1 MLLPDTAAEITC
13 FHDDGAS
20 WLRRRQGLRDP
31 EKFVLMS
38 ETFIRLSA
46 EDAPS
51 GLLPVEGQEGVWH
64 LAPPTK
70 EYGHLYPA
78 TVLTVHHWTDRL
90 FSFTT
95 TRDPALR
102 FENGQFAMIGIEVE
116 GKPLLRAYSI
126 ASANYEDHM
135 EFLSIAVP
143 DGPLTSRLQ
152 HVKVGDTVL
161 IGRKPV
167 GTLLLDNLRPG
178 RNLYFLSTG
187 TGLAPFMSLIRD
199 PECYERYENVILTHT
214 VRIKGELAYQD
225 YITKELPQHEFLGE
239 LVSEKLKYYPAVTR
253 EEFPVQDRITT
264 LISNGQI
271 FRDLDIPEIDPELD
285 RVMICGSPEMLADT
299 EKLLESRGFD
309 EGNNS
314 RPGAYV
320 VEKAFAER

>member
-1 MLLPDTAAEITC
+1 
-13 FHDDGAS
+13 
-20 WLRRRQGLRDP
+20 
-31 EKFVLMS
+31 MS
-38 ETFIRLSA
+38 EFLPRVSP
-46 EDAPS
+46 EEAPS
-51 GLLPVEGQEGVWH
+51 GLLPVEGQEGVWR
-64 LAPPTK
+64 LAPPEK
-70 EYGHLYPA
+70 EYNHLFPA
-78 TVLTVHHWTDRL
+78 KVLTVHHWTDRL

-95 TRDPALR
+95 TRDQALR
-102 FENGQFAMIGIEVE
+102 FENGQFTMIGMEVD

-126 ASANYEDHM
+126 ASPNYEEHM

-143 DGPLTSRLQ
+143 DGPLTSRLR

-187 TGLAPFMSLIRD
+187 TGLAPFMSLIKD
-199 PECYERYENVILTHT
+199 PECYERYENVVLTHT
-214 VRIKGELAYQD
+214 VRISGELAYFNH
-225 YITKELPQHEFLGE
+225 IRHELPEHEFLG
-239 LVSEKLKYYPAVTR
+239 VYIASKLRYYPAVTR
-253 EEFPVQDRITT
+253 EEFAVTDRITT
-264 LISNGQI
+264 LIENGRI
-271 FRDLDIPEIDPELD
+271 FSDLDLPPFDPELD

-299 EKLLESRGFD
+299 EKLLQERGFD

>member
-1 MLLPDTAAEITC
+1 MSDTLITPAA
-13 FHDDGAS
+13 
-20 WLRRRQGLRDP
+20 
-31 EKFVLMS
+31 
-38 ETFIRLSA
+38 
-46 EDAPS
+46 DAVPS
-51 GLLPVEGQEGVWH
+51 GLAPVEGQPGVYH
-64 LAPPTK
+64 LAPPVK
-70 EYGHLYPA
+70 EYGHLNA
-78 TVLTVHHWTDRL
+78 ETVLTVHHWTDRL

-126 ASANYEDHM
+126 ASANYEDNL

-143 DGPLTSRLQ
+143 DGPLTSRLR
-152 HVKVGDTVL
+152 HVKVGDKVL

-187 TGLAPFMSLIRD
+187 TGLAPFMSLIKD
-199 PECYERYENVILTHT
+199 PECYERYEHVILSHT
-214 VRIKGELAYQD
+214 VRVSGELAYSNH
-225 YITKELPQHEFLGE
+225 IRHELPQHEFLGE
-239 LVSEKLKYYPAVTR
+239 DVSGKLLYYPAVTR
-253 EEFPVQDRITT
+253 EPFAVTDRITKLVET
-264 LISNGQI
+264 GKI
-271 FRDLDIPEIDPELD
+271 FTDLNIPELDPEHD

-299 EKLLESRGFD
+299 EKMLQERGFD

>member
-1 MLLPDTAAEITC
+1 MLDVLPRV
-13 FHDDGAS
+13 S
-20 WLRRRQGLRDP
+20 
-31 EKFVLMS
+31 S
-38 ETFIRLSA
+38 ENI
-46 EDAPS
+46 PS

-64 LAPPTK
+64 LAPPEK
-70 EYGHLYPA
+70 EYGHLFPA
-78 TVLTVHHWTDRL
+78 KVLTVHHWTDRL

-95 TRDPALR
+95 TRDQALR
-102 FENGQFAMIGIEVE
+102 FENGQFTMIGMEVD

-126 ASANYEDHM
+126 ASPNYEEHM

-143 DGPLTSRLQ
+143 DGPLTSRLR

-187 TGLAPFMSLIRD
+187 TGLAPFMSLIKD

-214 VRIKGELAYQD
+214 VRISGELAYFNH
-225 YITKELPQHEFLGE
+225 IRHELPQHEFLGE
-239 LVSEKLKYYPAVTR
+239 MIASKLRYYPAVTR
-253 EEFPVQDRITT
+253 EDFEVTDRITT
-264 LISNGQI
+264 LIENGKL
-271 FRDLDIPEIDPELD
+271 FSDLNLPPFDPELD

-299 EKLLESRGFD
+299 EKLLEARGFD

-314 RPGAYV
+314 KPGAYV